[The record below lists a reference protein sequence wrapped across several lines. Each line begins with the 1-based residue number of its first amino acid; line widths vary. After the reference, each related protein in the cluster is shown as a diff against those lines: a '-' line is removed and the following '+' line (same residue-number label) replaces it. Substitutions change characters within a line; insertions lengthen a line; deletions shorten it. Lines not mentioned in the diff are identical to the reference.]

1 MVVTM
6 TNDQVPEGGL
16 RAVTGDEDLQE
27 IEFSALE
34 PDDAAA
40 LENRVYLLGVH
51 ADGPRG
57 V

>member
-1 MVVTM
+1 M
-6 TNDQVPEGGL
+6 TTDNTPEEVPRHND
-16 RAVTGDEDLQE
+16 DDLQE

-57 V
+57 L

>member
-1 MVVTM
+1 M
-6 TNDQVPEGGL
+6 TPDKMPDDVP
-16 RAVTGDEDLQE
+16 RNSDDDLQE

-51 ADGPRG
+51 GDGPRG
-57 V
+57 L

>member
-1 MVVTM
+1 M
-6 TNDQVPEGGL
+6 TADGAPEFDPSVPANSE
-16 RAVTGDEDLQE
+16 EDLQE
-27 IEFSALE
+27 IEFSDLE
-34 PDDAAA
+34 PAEAAA